1 MSDSA
6 SDIVLSRLL
15 RQIDRAA
22 PAELPALTQE
32 FARLKPPASP
42 QLGEDYVSPERKVI
56 AKIVSQDDKLQA
68 LHDLAKLA
76 NLGAPNPEDSFG
88 NRHSLSVPAA
98 QAWSALIEKVP
109 AHKDRIEMAI
119 EAMTFAQVDVM
130 KDVAAASLLHSLSKS
145 SAFGPIEA
153 FGLKQVQAH
162 ALESGNKLLS
172 MMVRDF
178 CQTQVQAL
186 VAENARQQSLPRP

>member
-42 QLGEDYVSPERKVI
+42 QLGEDYVSPEKKVI

-68 LHDLAKLA
+68 LHELAKLA
-76 NLGAPNPEDSFG
+76 NLGAPNPEDSFS

-98 QAWSALIEKVP
+98 QAWGTLIETVP
-109 AHKDRIEMAI
+109 SHKDRVEMAI

-130 KDVAAASLLHSLSKS
+130 KDVAAVALLNSLTKS
-145 SAFGPIEA
+145 PVLGPIEA

-162 ALESGNKLLS
+162 ALESHNALLGL
-172 MMVRDF
+172 MIRDF
-178 CQTQVQAL
+178 YQTRVQTLA
-186 VAENARQQSLPRP
+186 AENARQQSLPRP